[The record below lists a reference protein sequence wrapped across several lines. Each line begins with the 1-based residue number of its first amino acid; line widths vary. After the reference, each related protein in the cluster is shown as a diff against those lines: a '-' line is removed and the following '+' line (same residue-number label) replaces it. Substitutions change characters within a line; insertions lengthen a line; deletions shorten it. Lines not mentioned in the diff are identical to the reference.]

1 MQQLPPKSHDIPK
14 LQIVSSLNETQ
25 HEQTCHK
32 ETRHDKTKHDKKT
45 GYDTTLIDL
54 AAKPSQQ
61 AVHPMMIACFLLEG
75 LAYAFFP
82 IRRGQH
88 VHRTRLVVES
98 SIVLLSPSLASHT
111 KKKKDRQNERR
122 HDAMRYDERRHAM
135 TKGDKTRPKAIGHN
149 QEDTT
154 R

>member
-25 HEQTCHK
+25 HDQTCDR
-32 ETRHDKTKHDKKT
+32 ETRHDETKHGNKT
-45 GYDTTLIDL
+45 RHDMTLIDL
-54 AAKPSQQ
+54 AAKQSQQ
-61 AVHPMMIACFLLEG
+61 AVHPKIS
-75 LAYAFFP
+75 YAFFP
-82 IRRGQH
+82 TLRDQH
-88 VHRTRLVVES
+88 VDRARLVVES
-98 SIVLLSPSLASHT
+98 SIVFSPSLASQ
-111 KKKKDRQNERR
+111 KIKNDRQDERR

>member
-32 ETRHDKTKHDKKT
+32 ETRHDETKHDKKT

-54 AAKPSQQ
+54 AAKPSQK

-111 KKKKDRQNERR
+111 QNKKK
-122 HDAMRYDERRHAM
+122 
-135 TKGDKTRPKAIGHN
+135 TDKTKDDMMRWDTMKDDTPWPKAIKHD
-149 QEDTT
+149 Q
-154 R
+154 RR